1 MIKKDIANKICIEA
15 KIPVQQSLLYAT
27 KIIEVIKENIQT
39 GQSVYI
45 RGFGNFIVRNKKLG
59 KARHLKTLQSIDIE
73 PGKVV
78 KFKAG
83 FKLKH
88 LDKV

>member
-1 MIKKDIANKICIEA
+1 MIKKDIANKICIDA
-15 KIPVQQSLLYAT
+15 KIPVQQSLLFAT
-27 KIIEVIKENIQT
+27 KIIEFMKENIKA
-39 GQSVYI
+39 GQSIFI
-45 RGFGNFIVRNKKLG
+45 RGFGNFIVRKKKLG
-59 KARHLKTLQSIDIE
+59 KARHLKTLQSIEIQ

-88 LDKV
+88 LDK